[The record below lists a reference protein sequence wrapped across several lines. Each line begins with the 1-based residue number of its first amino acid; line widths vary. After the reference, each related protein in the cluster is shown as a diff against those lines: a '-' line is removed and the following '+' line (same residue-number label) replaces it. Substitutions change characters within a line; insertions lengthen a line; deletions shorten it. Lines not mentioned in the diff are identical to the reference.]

1 MNGDQLNTEE
11 LAEDKRQKEAAQNA
25 TDDGMPVAP
34 THESPD
40 DAAAGNDG
48 TLKQWIRRAGS
59 RIGSRRALKQS

>member
-1 MNGDQLNTEE
+1 MNEDQLNTDD
-11 LAEDKRQKEAAQNA
+11 LAEHKRQNEAAQNA

-34 THESPD
+34 KREARD
-40 DAAAGNDG
+40 DAAGNDG